1 MYCLQKHIRIMGKA
15 KKEDTLIGLLR
26 DRSLLKQD
34 VYDQTYTSFCKFQG
48 LIERRLDELR
58 KAIPDE
64 RVRLRYDS
72 NGDFESHAFVGSD
85 VIVFNM
91 HTNVFCFPKE
101 NAIWKSSYIEKDKT
115 RAYCGV
121 INVYNFL
128 ADSFLQNRFKDAGYL
143 IGRIFINKENH
154 FMVEGKGQLGFL
166 FRDLMHTEFDQSE
179 MEKILNCS
187 IEYAAKFDL
196 LTPPYDAVNVVDV
209 MHIKAQ
215 SRAQQLKT
223 GKRLGFRFESEE

>member
-1 MYCLQKHIRIMGKA
+1 M
-15 KKEDTLIGLLR
+15 KKSSNKESLVELLK

-34 VYDQTYTSFCKFQG
+34 VYDQTFKSFCKFRK
-48 LIERRLDELR
+48 LIEKKLESLR
-58 KAIPDE
+58 KEIPNE

-72 NGDFESHAFVGSD
+72 NGDFESHAYVGSD

-91 HTNVFCFPKE
+91 HTNVFSFPKE
-101 NAIWKSSYIEKDKT
+101 NAIWKTSYIEKDKSK
-115 RAYCGV
+115 AYCGV
-121 INVYNFL
+121 INIYNFL
-128 ADSFLQNRFKDAGYL
+128 ADSFLQNRFNDAGYL

-166 FRDLMHTEFDQSE
+166 FRDMLHSEFDQAL
-179 MEKILNCS
+179 MERILDCA
-187 IEYAAKFDL
+187 IEYAVEFDL
-196 LTPPYDAVNVVDV
+196 LTPPYDAVNVVNV

-215 SRAQQLKT
+215 STAQQLKT